1 MQGSGAAILKVA
13 LTKLFKLVREEGNGD
28 VRICAAVH
36 DEILLLCKEEI
47 AEEWRDK
54 LKTTMEEAEGLWLT
68 DVPPLA
74 EARIGK
80 SWAESH

>member
-1 MQGSGAAILKVA
+1 
-13 LTKLFKLVREEGNGD
+13 VREEGNGD

-47 AEEWRDK
+47 AETWRDR
-54 LKTTMEEAEGLWLT
+54 LKQTMEAAEGIWLKK
-68 DVPPLA
+68 VPPLA